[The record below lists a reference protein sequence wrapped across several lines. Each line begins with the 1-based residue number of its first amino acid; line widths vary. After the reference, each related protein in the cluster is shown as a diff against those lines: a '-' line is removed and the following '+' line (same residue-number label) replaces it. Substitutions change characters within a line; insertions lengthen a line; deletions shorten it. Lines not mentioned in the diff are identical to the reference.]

1 MDWTRPSIH
10 CDQNQRIK
18 KELERCR
25 FWFTQNSRTPWLSY
39 NFKHCQIGTPFN
51 SEKKNS
57 TVIFYTGK
65 LLAQLFNFPF
75 STFQLSFLIYLNFSF
90 APVSQPSSVSP
101 PPPYSHHSFVY
112 RLRFFHAV
120 SENGQ
125 QLAMNENR
133 DGLLRKVHLSIVGP

>member
-51 SEKKNS
+51 SGKKNYRHILHWQTS
-57 TVIFYTGK
+57 R
-65 LLAQLFNFPF
+65 P
-75 STFQLSFLIYLNFSF
+75 TFQLSFLHFSTF
-90 APVSQPSSVSP
+90 LS
-101 PPPYSHHSFVY
+101 
-112 RLRFFHAV
+112 
-120 SENGQ
+120 
-125 QLAMNENR
+125 
-133 DGLLRKVHLSIVGP
+133 HLSKFLVCSCLPTILGISSPTLFSSFICLSTAVFPRRVRKWSATGNE